1 VLAKNPR
8 SIAAATLWV
17 EIEISRKGGLAGL
30 QAYEQWLNARKLDDG
45 YLLRRCARAL
55 LWEGAALPEVAADAL
70 QYLSADDDPFA
81 RARLANMMVGGGLAE
96 TARSPVWATR
106 AVNQLIALMAK
117 HPGLQQDV
125 LHRSAGAEPQ
135 SSRDLRC

>member
-1 VLAKNPR
+1 MASGPQMKHFAAFVAIALMFVSATNPSGEQNSAAKPLAEGVKASAEELSLVNAGWAALAAGDAGKASAAVTSVLAKNPR

-55 LWEGAALPEVAADAL
+55 LWEGAALPEV
-70 QYLSADDDPFA
+70 S
-81 RARLANMMVGGGLAE
+81 
-96 TARSPVWATR
+96 
-106 AVNQLIALMAK
+106 
-117 HPGLQQDV
+117 
-125 LHRSAGAEPQ
+125 
-135 SSRDLRC
+135 